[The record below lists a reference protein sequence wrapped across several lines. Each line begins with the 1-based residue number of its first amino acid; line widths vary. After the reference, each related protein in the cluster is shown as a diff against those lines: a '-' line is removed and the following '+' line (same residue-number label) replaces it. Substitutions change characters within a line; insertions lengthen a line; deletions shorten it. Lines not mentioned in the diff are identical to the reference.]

1 MYIYIYY
8 MVYILYYILY
18 IIINIHTSYSSNM
31 DSTVDGLSQA
41 KKYWTEKVVPVTR
54 RSRGESSNKVV
65 NSLRNQ
71 LGIMTNGIRNYY

>member
-1 MYIYIYY
+1 MYIYILYGIHI
-8 MVYILYYILY
+8 ILYIIY

>member
-1 MYIYIYY
+1 MYIYIIWYTY
-8 MVYILYYILY
+8 FIIYYIY

-54 RSRGESSNKVV
+54 RSRVESSNKVV